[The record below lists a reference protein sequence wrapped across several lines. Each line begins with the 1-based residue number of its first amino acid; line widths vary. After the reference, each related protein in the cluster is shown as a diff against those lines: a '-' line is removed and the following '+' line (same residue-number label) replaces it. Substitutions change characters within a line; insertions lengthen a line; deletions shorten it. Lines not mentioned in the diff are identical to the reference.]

1 MEKLNHIGYTTVQF
15 ILYPSIQFLTGDRG
29 RVILS
34 KTPHLYLF
42 LNKNGNFHGYLS
54 YNHF

>member
-1 MEKLNHIGYTTVQF
+1 MEKLNHIGYATVQF